1 MKIMLPLDEDQ
12 RSVCPSFARAPFF
25 LLYDTVTG
33 ESRSLDNPAAQ
44 ADSGAGLQAAQF
56 VVDSGAEVL
65 ITVRCGENA
74 AKVFQAAGISIRK
87 ALETDAAANLAALA
101 ANKLPELT
109 HFHAG
114 FHGISG

>member
-25 LLYDTVTG
+25 LLHDTVTG
-33 ESRSLDNPAAQ
+33 ESRSLENPAAQ
-44 ADSGAGLQAAQF
+44 A
-56 VVDSGAEVL
+56 DSGAEVL

-87 ALETDAAANLAALA
+87 ALEGDAAANLAALA
-101 ANKLPELT
+101 MDKLPELT

>member
-1 MKIMLPLDEDQ
+1 M
-12 RSVCPSFARAPFF
+12 
-25 LLYDTVTG
+25 
-33 ESRSLDNPAAQ
+33 
-44 ADSGAGLQAAQF
+44 
-56 VVDSGAEVL
+56 L

-87 ALETDAAANLAALA
+87 ALEGDAAANLAALA
-101 ANKLPELT
+101 MDKLPELT

>member
-25 LLYDTVTG
+25 LLHDTVTG
-33 ESRSLDNPAAQ
+33 ESRSLENPAAQ

-87 ALETDAAANLAALA
+87 ALEGDAAANLAALA
-101 ANKLPELT
+101 
-109 HFHAG
+109 
-114 FHGISG
+114 SCRS

>member
-25 LLYDTVTG
+25 LLHDTATG

-101 ANKLPELT
+101 ADKLPELT

-114 FHGISG
+114 FHGISE

>member
-1 MKIMLPLDEDQ
+1 MKIIIPVDEA
-12 RSVCPSFARAPFF
+12 SVESGVCVSFGRAPYFMLCEGGKAEF
-25 LLYDTVTG
+25 LP
-33 ESRSLDNPAAQ
+33 NPGAEAEGGAGLKAAQ
-44 ADSGAGLQAAQF
+44 AVADSGAEA
-56 VVDSGAEVL
+56 L

-101 ANKLPELT
+101 ADKLPELT